1 MPKGSTEHGVLVTFS
16 KAARIGMIGG
26 CAISR
31 DPNTRACT
39 QATQTAV
46 NRGSHTRRKTTDN
59 RRLLFLTKGSTEHG
73 VLVTFSKA
81 ARIGMIGGCAISRD
95 PNTRACTQATQT
107 AVNRGSHTRRKTTDN
122 RRLLFLT
129 PATESETL

>member
-1 MPKGSTEHGVLVTFS
+1 MNSQGVYFRFLFTLETSSCFLAARAAKCQVPKSSTEHV
-16 KAARIGMIGG
+16 
-26 CAISR
+26 
-31 DPNTRACT
+31 
-39 QATQTAV
+39 
-46 NRGSHTRRKTTDN
+46 
-59 RRLLFLTKGSTEHG
+59 